1 MAGIYSKLATIQQE
15 IKVNKGIWNKFGE
28 FYYRSCENILEALKP
43 YLKEVGCVI
52 LLDDEV
58 VQIDDRIYIKA
69 TAKLVDTETN
79 EAAMTHAYAR
89 EPKEKPKMDVS
100 QVSGSAS
107 SYARKYALSGLLA
120 LDDAKDPDTNEY
132 AVINSDRVKPVKEA
146 KSNEMDEKCAELKA
160 HVDELAKA
168 KKITKK
174 KALDICRKHGA
185 GSFTSLTSVEQFD
198 EIMNDIDVEA
208 NAEN

>member
-160 HVDELAKA
+160 P
-168 KKITKK
+168 
-174 KALDICRKHGA
+174 R
-185 GSFTSLTSVEQFD
+185 
-198 EIMNDIDVEA
+198 
-208 NAEN
+208 